1 MGISSPR
8 HSHGYCV
15 LFEYFLIFNV
25 NFAKKNACA
34 EVLALWYN
42 YAPVMSIKVSA
53 ILLSIGVAAV
63 AFANSVGD
71 ARISFSTKG
80 PDRYADGSVVM
91 DGECYALVWSSDGK
105 FDGFAANG
113 ACIDT
118 YDRVVLMAPV
128 AKDGRCPP
136 VLFQIPQAEAEELA
150 GGQYAV
156 YLLDT
161 RVASGDAV
169 RPYGTVNGKLALMNG
184 YGAASANLAVGALN
198 AKSAETGKGS
208 SGLVASS
215 VSAAPADCEQPRI
228 KSMRIEGDNVFLT
241 VENLKGFMRVRS
253 GVDLTASDSATA
265 AVETSGEGG
274 EVTLVTRKPESPSGF
289 FKVIR
294 NGD

>member
-1 MGISSPR
+1 MKIRASAFLLCLGI
-8 HSHGYCV
+8 
-15 LFEYFLIFNV
+15 
-25 NFAKKNACA
+25 
-34 EVLALWYN
+34 
-42 YAPVMSIKVSA
+42 
-53 ILLSIGVAAV
+53 AAV
-63 AFANSVGD
+63 VFANSVGD

-198 AKSAETGKGS
+198 AKAAAETEKGS

-215 VSAAPADCEQPRI
+215 VSVAPADCEQPRI

-253 GVDLTASDSATA
+253 GGDLTASDSATA

-294 NGD
+294 NGK

>member
-1 MGISSPR
+1 M
-8 HSHGYCV
+8 
-15 LFEYFLIFNV
+15 
-25 NFAKKNACA
+25 
-34 EVLALWYN
+34 LALWYN
-42 YAPVMSIKVSA
+42 YALVMSIKVSA

-136 VLFQIPQAEAEELA
+136 VLFQVPQAEAEELA

-198 AKSAETGKGS
+198 AKSAETGNGPA
-208 SGLVASS
+208 GLVASS
-215 VSAAPADCEQPRI
+215 VSAAPAGCEQPRI
-228 KSMRIEGDNVFLT
+228 KGMRIEGDNVFLT

-253 GVDLTASDSATA
+253 GGDLTASDSATA

>member
-1 MGISSPR
+1 MKIRASA
-8 HSHGYCV
+8 
-15 LFEYFLIFNV
+15 FLL
-25 NFAKKNACA
+25 C
-34 EVLALWYN
+34 L
-42 YAPVMSIKVSA
+42 
-53 ILLSIGVAAV
+53 GVAAV

-118 YDRVVLMAPV
+118 YDRVMLMAPV

-136 VLFQIPQAEAEELA
+136 VLFQIPQAEAEELT

-198 AKSAETGKGS
+198 SVKVEENAEDKAGGQI
-208 SGLVASS
+208 AS
-215 VSAAPADCEQPRI
+215 VLAAAPADCAQPRI

-253 GVDLTASDSATA
+253 GGDLTASDSATA

>member
-1 MGISSPR
+1 MKIR
-8 HSHGYCV
+8 
-15 LFEYFLIFNV
+15 
-25 NFAKKNACA
+25 ANA
-34 EVLALWYN
+34 L
-42 YAPVMSIKVSA
+42 
-53 ILLSIGVAAV
+53 LLSLGIAAV

-136 VLFQIPQAEAEELA
+136 VLFQVPQAEAEELA

-198 AKSAETGKGS
+198 SVKVEENAEDKAGGQI
-208 SGLVASS
+208 AS
-215 VSAAPADCEQPRI
+215 VLAAAPADCAQPRI

-253 GVDLTASDSATA
+253 GGDLTASDSATA

>member
-1 MGISSPR
+1 MHMQI
-8 HSHGYCV
+8 
-15 LFEYFLIFNV
+15 
-25 NFAKKNACA
+25 
-34 EVLALWYN
+34 WYN
-42 YAPVMSIKVSA
+42 TKLVMNIRASA
-53 ILLSIGVAAV
+53 ILLSLGVAAV

-105 FDGFAANG
+105 FDGFSTDG
-113 ACIDT
+113 ACIDGH
-118 YDRVVLMAPV
+118 DRIVLIAPV
-128 AKDGRCPP
+128 AKDGRCPS
-136 VLFQIPQAEAEELA
+136 VLFQIPQTEAEELA

-161 RVASGDAV
+161 RVASGDTV
-169 RPYGTVNGKLALMNG
+169 RPRGTVNGKLALMNG
-184 YGAASANLAVGALN
+184 YGAASANLAVGGLS
-198 AKSAETGKGS
+198 AKTAAETGNGAA
-208 SGLVASS
+208 GLVASS

-253 GVDLTASDSATA
+253 GGDLTASDSATA

-274 EVTLVTRKPESPSGF
+274 EVTLVTRKPESSSGF

-294 NGD
+294 NGN

>member
-1 MGISSPR
+1 MKIR
-8 HSHGYCV
+8 
-15 LFEYFLIFNV
+15 
-25 NFAKKNACA
+25 ANA
-34 EVLALWYN
+34 L
-42 YAPVMSIKVSA
+42 
-53 ILLSIGVAAV
+53 LLSLGIAAV

-113 ACIDT
+113 ECIDG
-118 YDRVVLMAPV
+118 YDRIVLMAPV
-128 AKDGRCPP
+128 AKDGRCLP
-136 VLFQIPQAEAEELA
+136 VLFQVPQAEAEELA

-198 AKSAETGKGS
+198 SVKVEENAEDKAGGQI
-208 SGLVASS
+208 AS
-215 VSAAPADCEQPRI
+215 VLAAVPADCAQPRI

-241 VENLKGFMRVRS
+241 VENLKGFMRVSS
-253 GVDLTASDSATA
+253 GSDVSASDAATA

-274 EVTLVTRKPESPSGF
+274 EVTLVTRKPGNSGF

-294 NGD
+294 NDN

>member
-1 MGISSPR
+1 MKIRASA
-8 HSHGYCV
+8 
-15 LFEYFLIFNV
+15 FLL
-25 NFAKKNACA
+25 C
-34 EVLALWYN
+34 L
-42 YAPVMSIKVSA
+42 
-53 ILLSIGVAAV
+53 GVAAV

-136 VLFQIPQAEAEELA
+136 VLFQVPQAEAEELA

-198 AKSAETGKGS
+198 SVKVEENAEDKAGGQI
-208 SGLVASS
+208 AS
-215 VSAAPADCEQPRI
+215 VLAAAPADCAQPRI

-253 GVDLTASDSATA
+253 GGDLTASDSATA

>member
-1 MGISSPR
+1 M
-8 HSHGYCV
+8 
-15 LFEYFLIFNV
+15 
-25 NFAKKNACA
+25 
-34 EVLALWYN
+34 LALWYN

-53 ILLSIGVAAV
+53 ILLSIGVATV

-113 ACIDT
+113 ECIDG
-118 YDRVVLMAPV
+118 YDRIVLMAPV

-198 AKSAETGKGS
+198 AKAAAETEKGS

-253 GVDLTASDSATA
+253 GGDLTASDSATA